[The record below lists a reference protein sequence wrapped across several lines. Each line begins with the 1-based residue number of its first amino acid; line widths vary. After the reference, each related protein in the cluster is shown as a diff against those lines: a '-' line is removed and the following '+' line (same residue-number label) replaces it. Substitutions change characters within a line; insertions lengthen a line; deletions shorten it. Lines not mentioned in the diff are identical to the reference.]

1 MDGAYAPAKPGTQL
15 IPRFRRAGRR
25 ASQEQCPR
33 GVMLPPKA
41 SADTSSSFKYLKRQ
55 QSICSSDSKAEI
67 SPGKKIDRRQG
78 WLGLKEDEG
87 EARPWGPTALVK
99 MLLGSQR
106 SRGLWALSC
115 DGPVHPLSRGCQS
128 LVCEHVP
135 WRPLG
140 KTWPDPA
147 LVRSRCG

>member
-1 MDGAYAPAKPGTQL
+1 MGPTLQPSLGSSLSRDSHGL
-15 IPRFRRAGRR
+15 AGEPL
-25 ASQEQCPR
+25 EQCPR
-33 GVMLPPKA
+33 GVTLPPKA
-41 SADTSSSFKYLKRQ
+41 PADTSSSFKYLKQQ

-67 SPGKKIDRRQG
+67 SPGEKTDRRQG
-78 WLGLKEDEG
+78 WLGLKDEG

-99 MLLGSQR
+99 TLLESQR

-115 DGPVHPLSRGCQS
+115 DGPVHPPSRGCQS

-135 WRPLG
+135 GRPLG
-140 KTWPDPA
+140 KTRPDPA